1 MSDNV
6 IQFRKPAP
14 QKTPKPPRPWL
25 RKLIS
30 IAVVIA
36 AFVAA
41 WIYFTLAG

>member
-14 QKTPKPPRPWL
+14 QKAPKPPRPWL

-30 IAVVIA
+30 IVVVIA
-36 AFVAA
+36 ALVAA
-41 WIYFTLAG
+41 WVYFTLAG